1 MNFKR
6 FSESDRRN
14 MTYRDDVKCI
24 RSYLESVGTLDA
36 TDDEIACMWGRFSED
51 YYAASWM
58 TIHDELL
65 ETFVDYLED
74 EMER

>member
-14 MTYRDDVKCI
+14 MTYRDDVKRI
-24 RSYLESVGTLDA
+24 RSYLESAGTLDA

-65 ETFVDYLED
+65 EKFVDYIED

>member
-6 FSESDRRN
+6 FSASDKQH
-14 MTYRDDVKCI
+14 MTCRDDIKCI
-24 RSYLESVGTLDA
+24 RSYLESAGTLDA
-36 TDDEIACMWGRFSED
+36 TDDEIACMWGSFSEE

-65 ETFVDYLED
+65 EKFVDYLE
-74 EMER
+74 EKMER